1 MAKASLVAVRQAQAL
16 EALEARIATLEAKL
30 DAVLAALEPKQA
42 PPAAAEPKKAAK

>member
-30 DAVLAALEPKQA
+30 DAVLAALEPKPA
-42 PPAAAEPKKAAK
+42 PAAAEPKKAAK